1 MKGRRV
7 EKKKKTTPAIASR
20 GRAGEGCLFHLW
32 AGPTGVFVKVFS
44 LVREELR
51 WGSVWLD
58 AQWEC
63 CLCLFDVPGPFSL
76 MPSLPSGLFALH
88 RD

>member
-1 MKGRRV
+1 M
-7 EKKKKTTPAIASR
+7 
-20 GRAGEGCLFHLW
+20 
-32 AGPTGVFVKVFS
+32 KVFRF
-44 LVREELR
+44 VREELR

-58 AQWEC
+58 ARWEF
-63 CLCLFDVPGPFSL
+63 CLSLSDVPGPFSL